1 MIDLLWNAITHIP
14 GHIIRDRTRI
24 GNDNDSFQYVLVR
37 EDWEFRVY
45 MYEFLDE
52 ILEEVYNT
60 ENFRETCDYF
70 YDFFWYLNINTLS
83 YTRLDL
89 DWERGKTRDGLI
101 DYVREY
107 LTDSPRDFEE
117 RITKFFSNNIK
128 DLGAKVYQYYK

>member
-14 GHIIRDRTRI
+14 GHIIRERTRI

-45 MYEFLDE
+45 IYEFLDE

-70 YDFFWYLNINTLS
+70 YNFFWYLNINTLS
-83 YTRLDL
+83 YTRLDIS
-89 DWERGKTRDGLI
+89 WERGRTRDELI

-107 LTDSPRDFEE
+107 LTDAPRDFEE
-117 RITKFFSNNIK
+117 RITKFFLNNIK
-128 DLGAKVYQYYK
+128 ELGAKVYQYYK